1 MKTIEPIQAWVKGQS
16 VTASILNLRP
26 IGGEL
31 FKFSQ
36 FYYELLSEDKVMIAN
51 GNLIL
56 DGDDYQN
63 WEQDDFPFEW
73 AAGQL
78 NLVITGDY
86 VEPLQEVIEENN
98 ENILTEL

>member
-16 VTASILNLRP
+16 VTAAILNLRP

-51 GNLIL
+51 GNLTL

-73 AAGQL
+73 AAGKL